1 MSRITPIRLTLV
13 GLALALGLATVADTL
28 AAPKKPDNIMGAI
41 WTYTL
46 TKGDKKESGTFRVY
60 KKEIFKGDKKV
71 GHVTVKDEDETTLVF
86 TDWSEMNGT
95 ATLRKTRKNPP
106 TAGGTLHKKDGSDW
120 EMKVQW
126 KEA

>member
-1 MSRITPIRLTLV
+1 MSRITPTGLTLV
-13 GLALALGLATVADTL
+13 GLALALGLIASDAF
-28 AAPKKPDNIMGAI
+28 AAPKKPDNIMGVI
-41 WTYTL
+41 WSYTL
-46 TKGDKKESGTFRVY
+46 TKGDKKENGTFRVY

-71 GHVTVKDEDETTLVF
+71 GHVDVKDEDETTLVF

-106 TAGGTLHKKDGSDW
+106 TAGGTLRKKDGSEW

-126 KEA
+126 KEG